1 MRKIVTF
8 FAFSLLLT
16 FIVASCGAS
25 KHGSK
30 CDAYGSVQTTKGDYT
45 LSLHDALPI

>member
-8 FAFSLLLT
+8 FAISILLS
-16 FIVASCGAS
+16 FVIISCGAT

-30 CDAYGSVQTTKGDYT
+30 CDAYGSVQQTTGD
-45 LSLHDALPI
+45 LAKK

>member
-16 FIVASCGAS
+16 FIVASCGAT

-30 CDAYGSVQTTKGDYT
+30 CDAYGSVQTTKGDI
-45 LSLHDALPI
+45 AKK

>member
-8 FAFSLLLT
+8 FAVSLLLS
-16 FIVASCGAS
+16 IVLISCGAT

-30 CDAYGSVQTTKGDYT
+30 CDAYGSIQQTTGD
-45 LSLHDALPI
+45 LARK

>member
-8 FAFSLLLT
+8 FAISILLSFVIT
-16 FIVASCGAS
+16 SCGAT

-30 CDAYGSVQTTKGDYT
+30 CDAYGSVQQITGD
-45 LSLHDALPI
+45 LAKK

>member
-8 FAFSLLLT
+8 FAVSLVLSFVL
-16 FIVASCGAS
+16 ASCGAT

-30 CDAYGSVQTTKGDYT
+30 CDAYGSLQHTTGD
-45 LSLHDALPI
+45 LAKK

>member
-16 FIVASCGAS
+16 FVVASCGAS
-25 KHGSK
+25 KHSSK
-30 CDAYGSVQTTKGDYT
+30 CDAYGSVEKTTGD
-45 LSLHDALPI
+45 LAKK